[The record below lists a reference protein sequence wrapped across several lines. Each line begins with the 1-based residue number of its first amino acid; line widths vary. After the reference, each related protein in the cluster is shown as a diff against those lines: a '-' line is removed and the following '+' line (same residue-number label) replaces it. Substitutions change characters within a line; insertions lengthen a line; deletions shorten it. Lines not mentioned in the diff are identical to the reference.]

1 MSTNREMYDTIVAEV
16 ERDYVHVFEHD
27 MGEVPNLDE
36 EGFVQYE
43 VLDGLLLDTPTDAFS
58 NFAVRDA
65 IMVKANEDDK
75 VAFVLCN
82 KIIHHAKKADDAG
95 NFVQAD
101 LDALATAIH
110 IQAMWEQTE
119 RAIGLSMTAE
129 QCAEENNLE
138 MPTIMDATKRV
149 IMMQAV
155 MGLDIA
161 DLRVRMTKDLAKVA
175 FKALDSE

>member
-1 MSTNREMYDTIVAEV
+1 MSTNRELFDTIVAEV
-16 ERDYVHVFEHD
+16 ERDYVHVFEHEN
-27 MGEVPNLDE
+27 GEVPSE
-36 EGFVQYE
+36 SEGEFVQYE
-43 VLDGLLLDTPTDAFS
+43 VFEALPLEFPTSAFS
-58 NFAVRDA
+58 NFTVRDA
-65 IMVKANEDDK
+65 VMVKANQDDK
-75 VAFVLCN
+75 FGFVLCN
-82 KIIHHAKKADDAG
+82 KIIHHAKSADDAG

-119 RAIGLSMTAE
+119 RAIALASVAE

-149 IMMQAV
+149 IMMQTM

-175 FKALDSE
+175 FTALDSE

>member
-1 MSTNREMYDTIVAEV
+1 MSTNRELFDTIVAEV
-16 ERDYVHVFEHD
+16 ERDYVHVWEHAN
-27 MGEVPNLDE
+27 GEVPVQDE

-43 VLDGLLLDTPTDAFS
+43 VLDGLLLDTPTNAFS
-58 NFAVRDA
+58 NFTVRDA
-65 IMVKANEDDK
+65 VMVKANQDDK
-75 VAFVLCN
+75 FAFVLCN
-82 KIIHHAKKADDAG
+82 KIIHHAKKADEAG

-119 RAIGLSMTAE
+119 RAIALASVAE
-129 QCAEENNLE
+129 QCAQENNLE

-149 IMMQAV
+149 IMMQTV

-161 DLRVRMTKDLAKVA
+161 ELRVRMTKDLAKVA
-175 FKALDSE
+175 FTALDSE